1 MGNIVPS
8 SMVHWKFPYRPHP
21 PSHTRTE
28 RAPELILLM
37 VKFGLFVP
45 LQVPVDD
52 GTAGSS
58 NRHRRARRVVPVEQT
73 TQFLVPALLPTL
85 KDSGEEDNLDLEW
98 LATSHT
104 FYLVNR
110 TMQQKATCHGHH
122 RLTSSICY
130 RLSPWAPTPRK
141 RSYRSLTFQ
150 ADSSR
155 TACSRD

>member
-1 MGNIVPS
+1 MMQELFIEDIRLHAYHGCLEEEGRIGGKYRIDIKALADFNNCADTDDLNKTVDYVIV
-8 SMVHWKFPYRPHP
+8 Y
-21 PSHTRTE
+21 
-28 RAPELILLM
+28 EL
-37 VKFGLFVP
+37 V
-45 LQVPVDD
+45 
-52 GTAGSS
+52 
-58 NRHRRARRVVPVEQT
+58 N
-73 TQFLVPALLPTL
+73 
-85 KDSGEEDNLDLEW
+85 NLDLEW